1 MDTSRPTVRLG
12 LGPHLRHVGREGGRQ
27 LQQLVTKVA
36 SMKLLD
42 IKTGVPGHLAR
53 VNLARQRW
61 LWGLG
66 PGRLTAKP
74 PG

>member
-42 IKTGVPGHLAR
+42 IKTGGPGH
-53 VNLARQRW
+53 LARQRW

-74 PG
+74 LG

>member
-12 LGPHLRHVGREGGRQ
+12 LGPHLCHVGREGGRQ

-42 IKTGVPGHLAR
+42 IKTGGPGHLAQSKPWSEDR
-53 VNLARQRW
+53 AGCGVRGLA
-61 LWGLG
+61 G
-66 PGRLTAKP
+66 
-74 PG
+74 